1 MSRKEKHANYS
12 KEFAKL
18 IIPIALGSI
27 IFLSIMLWL
36 SGCTPKMGSCT
47 NHQERKAQKLLS
59 RSYTLCDKPFIELAA
74 KRFDNTVY
82 VHDTTWQTTT
92 FPIFDT
98 LFVGD
103 TVLVVKTDT
112 KVVNH
117 TITKQFENKAA
128 IEQLNG
134 ENDKLR
140 ADLISEQVRSEA
152 YKTKSELDSASLKNL
167 RTKVFGTVF
176 LIVIAIVGFFAFR
189 SYVKPISILN

>member
-27 IFLSIMLWL
+27 IFLCAMLWL
-36 SGCTPKMGSCT
+36 SGCTPKVGSCT
-47 NHQERKAQKLLS
+47 NHQERKAQRLLS
-59 RSYTLCDKPFIELAA
+59 KSYTLCDKPFIELAA

-128 IEQLNG
+128 IEQLQA

-140 ADLISEQVRSEA
+140 VDLTSEQVRSEA
-152 YKTKSELDSASLKNL
+152 YKTKSELDSKSLKDF
-167 RTKVFGTVF
+167 RTKVFGSLF
-176 LIVIAIVGFFAFR
+176 LVVICVVGFFAFKA
-189 SYVKPISILN
+189 YAKPISLLH

>member
-27 IFLSIMLWL
+27 IFLSVMLWL
-36 SGCTPKMGSCT
+36 SSCTPKMGSCT
-47 NHQERKAQKLLS
+47 NRQERKAQRLLN

-82 VHDTTWQTTT
+82 IHDTTWNEINV
-92 FPIFDT
+92 PVFDT
-98 LFVGD
+98 AFIGD

-128 IEQLNG
+128 IEQLQG

-140 ADLISEQVRSEA
+140 VDLLNEQVRSEA

-176 LIVIAIVGFFAFR
+176 LIVIAIVGFFAFKA
-189 SYVKPISILN
+189 YVKPISLLH

>member
-1 MSRKEKHANYS
+1 MSRKTPHANYS
-12 KEFAKL
+12 KDFAKI

-128 IEQLNG
+128 IEQLSG

-140 ADLISEQVRSEA
+140 VDLLNEQVRAEA
-152 YKTKSELDSASLKNL
+152 YKTKSELVSEDYKTFK
-167 RTKVFGTVF
+167 TKVFGIVA
-176 LIVIAIVGFFAFR
+176 LIVISIIGYTAF
-189 SYVKPISILN
+189 KL